1 MSCMQILHY
10 SIKYQDANIVVIR
23 FPKKEISNFLKK
35 SVIYI
40 EMDECYVNFWK
51 CFNESLLEISG
62 VSYVIAEGY
71 EITVVKDYRF
81 PNWGKIIEN
90 VIWCSLLFL
99 NPDGGAIEMSNNGRK
114 VGKLITQRFNGIEP
128 QYPRKEH

>member
-1 MSCMQILHY
+1 MSCIQILHY
-10 SIKYQDANIVVIR
+10 SIKYQDANIAVIR
-23 FPKKEISNFLKK
+23 FSKKEISNFLEK
-35 SVIYI
+35 STIYI
-40 EMDECYVNFWK
+40 EMNECYVNFWK

-128 QYPRKEH
+128 QYPRKER